1 MEKNPM
7 GTTKLSSNII
17 SINLGDLE
25 LRVLEILWQQPH
37 LDARQLREE
46 MLIREKR
53 RQQEQDNRD

>member
-37 LDARQLREE
+37 LDARQVREE

>member
-1 MEKNPM
+1 M

-37 LDARQLREE
+37 LDARQVREE